1 MIVIS
6 FLAGL
11 CVGIILWCIV
21 YFLLIH
27 FEIIKEDDTDARFM
41 AAITMSVIS
50 GIFFVISLIA
60 IAVSNTMP
68 ISYILGSLLSIIFSC
83 LYWGKFLKSPQ
94 GMYMITM
101 RKIYKI
107 KEEIRTIKNTPNFKN
122 VQQQEAIEILEDT
135 CSKLNSQAV
144 NILIT
149 GSTKKIKKIQEQNNE
164 SFCIYD
170 ELEKL
175 DELEKR

>member
-1 MIVIS
+1 MT
-6 FLAGL
+6 L
-11 CVGIILWCIV
+11 
-21 YFLLIH
+21 
-27 FEIIKEDDTDARFM
+27 E
-41 AAITMSVIS
+41 
-50 GIFFVISLIA
+50 
-60 IAVSNTMP
+60 
-68 ISYILGSLLSIIFSC
+68 
-83 LYWGKFLKSPQ
+83 
-94 GMYMITM
+94 
-101 RKIYKI
+101 
-107 KEEIRTIKNTPNFKN
+107 
-122 VQQQEAIEILEDT
+122 EAIEILEDT